1 MLGKCSSPTD
11 DQPPSL
17 LLHFAPSAACLLVA
31 LAKAYRAGQIAAV
44 TARTLCMQTGRRR
57 DEHPPAMYVCM
68 YVFDVLVASTCTR
81 TGREGEKGE
90 VRVSAVSVARSAVV
104 SGSKG
109 GKLSTWADGCELR
122 PTFAW
127 RLQCGLAPCL
137 FFVLAVYT
145 VTTPRDWLAV
155 CLKTS

>member
-109 GKLSTWADGCELR
+109 GNKGNCQLGPADANCDQRLRGACNAALPLACSLS
-122 PTFAW
+122 
-127 RLQCGLAPCL
+127 
-137 FFVLAVYT
+137 
-145 VTTPRDWLAV
+145 WL
-155 CLKTS
+155 CIP